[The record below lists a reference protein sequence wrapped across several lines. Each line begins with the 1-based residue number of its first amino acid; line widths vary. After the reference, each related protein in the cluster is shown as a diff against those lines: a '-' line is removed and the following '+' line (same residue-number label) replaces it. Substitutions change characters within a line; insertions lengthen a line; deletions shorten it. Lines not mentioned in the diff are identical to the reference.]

1 MAKSL
6 VAELHLLIHKML
18 KGLGRK
24 SLSCGLAIYCNYLKK
39 KEKKKEAKSFKV
51 PRIEIL
57 TILGVICNEV
67 VFNSKDIHVCEIC
80 IWIFAL

>member
-6 VAELHLLIHKML
+6 VAELHILIHKML

-24 SLSCGLAIYCNYLKK
+24 SLSCGLAIYCNYL
-39 KEKKKEAKSFKV
+39 KKKEAKSFKV

-80 IWIFAL
+80 I

>member
-6 VAELHLLIHKML
+6 VAELHILIHKML

-39 KEKKKEAKSFKV
+39 KEKKRGKV
-51 PRIEIL
+51 IQSTQNRNTNHIGSNL
-57 TILGVICNEV
+57 Q
-67 VFNSKDIHVCEIC
+67 
-80 IWIFAL
+80 

>member
-1 MAKSL
+1 MAKSF
-6 VAELHLLIHKML
+6 VTELHILIHKMI

-24 SLSCGLAIYCNYLKK
+24 SLSCGLPIYCNYLKK
-39 KEKKKEAKSFKV
+39 KKKKKKKKKEAKSFKV

-80 IWIFAL
+80 I

>member
-6 VAELHLLIHKML
+6 VAKLHLLIHKMF

-39 KEKKKEAKSFKV
+39 KKEKKKKKDQSH
-51 PRIEIL
+51 
-57 TILGVICNEV
+57 
-67 VFNSKDIHVCEIC
+67 SKYPE
-80 IWIFAL
+80 

>member
-24 SLSCGLAIYCNYLKK
+24 SLSCELAIYCNYLKK
-39 KEKKKEAKSFKV
+39 KKKEKKRGKV
-51 PRIEIL
+51 
-57 TILGVICNEV
+57 
-67 VFNSKDIHVCEIC
+67 IHSTQNRNTNHIGSN
-80 IWIFAL
+80 LQ